1 MKSASVVLANELEK
15 PRYLSQIAVSFR
27 NASDFNKAR
36 WHSGGIVFGA
46 GSNLD
51 LRATDTGGVA
61 VAGASVSLIERGLT
75 LIGEWQ
81 PLTGVP
87 AGLVIG
93 NCYKVTAGGDYGGE
107 TWEAGDLAVVI
118 TGLVLERRVKR
129 FAVTDAGGYVRLMA
143 SYNADLLLSVTH
155 ASWQAEHH
163 VLRYEAGANSHNVTM
178 YPLISIAHTPR
189 GHCVSAAPG
198 DRSNTIYL

>member
-1 MKSASVVLANELEK
+1 MKSAAVVLANEQEK

-27 NASDFNKAR
+27 NAYDFNKTR

-51 LRATDTGGVA
+51 IRATDTSGTA
-61 VAGASVSLIERGLT
+61 VAGASVTLIERGLT
-75 LIGEWQ
+75 LIGDWQ
-81 PLTGVP
+81 PLSGAP
-87 AGLVIG
+87 ADLVVG

-107 TWEAGDLAVVI
+107 TWESGDLAVVI

-155 ASWQAEHH
+155 ASWQSEHH

-178 YPLISIAHTPR
+178 YPLVSVVHTPR
-189 GHCVSAAPG
+189 GHCVSASPD